1 MIITNTSDKIQF
13 RLGSSS
19 TTQLPFTVDYNNY
32 TSTGVSLVANN
43 GTSNDT
49 TAVDLVPSPSS
60 NQQNELRYCSIYNAD
75 SASETVIIQIFDG
88 TNTRIVFRAVLASGA
103 TLQYQLEKGWEVIDQ
118 AGNKVNSGIVK
129 HTNSLNTGNIMFR
142 PSSAATAVVITNTVG
157 VWFAAHLGRVDKAYN
172 TITVQYRVSA
182 AAVSI
187 TYAEIAIY
195 SGFIKQMEGIGSAIG
210 IRRGFTNVAS
220 VVNSLGIK
228 STAISVSGLT
238 PGELFQVVISV
249 QASTALQL
257 RSFGTT
263 DSNSSQTNI
272 SVLNSVT
279 GGRPSAVPTGAYAT
293 AIVNPIWFAW
303 QGS

>member
-13 RLGSSS
+13 RLGSSA

-49 TAVDLVPSPSS
+49 TAVDLVASPLSGE
-60 NQQNELRYCSIYNAD
+60 QNELRYCSIYNAD

-88 TNTRIVFRAVLASGA
+88 TNTRVVFRAVLAPGA
-103 TLQYQLEKGWEVIDQ
+103 ILQYQLEKGWEVIDQ
-118 AGNKVNSGIVK
+118 AGNKVNSGIIK
-129 HTNSLNTGNIMFR
+129 HTNSLSNGNIMFR
-142 PSSAATAVVITNTVG
+142 PSSAASAVAITNTVG
-157 VWFAAHLGRVDKAYN
+157 VWFGMQLGRVDKAYS
-172 TITVQYRVSA
+172 TITVQYRVTTA
-182 AAVSI
+182 ATSI
-187 TYAEIAIY
+187 TYAEMAIY
-195 SGFIKQMEGIGSAIG
+195 SGFIKQAEGIGSLTG

-238 PGELFQVVISV
+238 PGDLFQLVLSV
-249 QASTALQL
+249 QSGGALQL

-263 DSNSSQTNI
+263 DSNAAQSNFSIINT
-272 SVLNSVT
+272 VT
-279 GGRPSAVPTGAYAT
+279 GGRPSAVPSGPYSTG
-293 AIVNPIWFAW
+293 IVNPIWIAW